1 MSHKMGLSEK
11 EWAYALL
18 NIAEIIASSNASVRM
33 INKIYDM
40 DPLLYYQNA
49 QMSPYYS
56 CSEITS

>member
-40 DPLLYYQNA
+40 DPLFIL
-49 QMSPYYS
+49 SKRS
-56 CSEITS
+56 DVTLLFL